1 MCTHFSG
8 ARSHKVVNNVAKIL
22 KLRYSFKFYLSVL
35 SIMSKLVLS
44 YPLDFIKIGN
54 TYINYGPQV
63 KYLLKLFILLS
74 SYISRVLKWLAFFF
88 RFFCQPLLIN
98 SKFFFEA
105 WSIGFFFQILKT
117 CCIKLNTKIMRNLW
131 P

>member
-54 TYINYGPQV
+54 TYINYGPHV

-74 SYISRVLKWLAFFF
+74 SYISRVLKWLAFIFF

-105 WSIGFFFQILKT
+105 WSIGFFFFFFFKFLR
-117 CCIKLNTKIMRNLW
+117 LVV
-131 P
+131 